1 MKEVI
6 LTASVLILALILFRF
21 LFRTAIP
28 RRVQYALWALVL
40 VRLLVPVQLPALP
53 VVSVLD
59 VSQQAGQQLTA
70 VLERPVEVPTQPAA
84 EPIPDNTQT
93 QVIQNIPNTAETST
107 PLPASTLSLAQVLDV
122 VWKVGMAAM
131 AAFFLLAN
139 LRFRLNLRRSRVPFP
154 AEGCPLPVY
163 LSDRLPLSGGAGAAR
178 HIPDPRRRP
187 VGPSGLCAPP

>member
-1 MKEVI
+1 MKEVV

-59 VSQQAGQQLTA
+59 MSQQAGQQLTA

-93 QVIQNIPNTAETST
+93 QVIQNIPLQKPQKFVN
-107 PLPASTLSLAQVLDV
+107 D
-122 VWKVGMAAM
+122 G
-131 AAFFLLAN
+131 F
-139 LRFRLNLRRSRVPFP
+139 
-154 AEGCPLPVY
+154 
-163 LSDRLPLSGGAGAAR
+163 
-178 HIPDPRRRP
+178 
-187 VGPSGLCAPP
+187 